1 MAPIGLATIVAISRV
16 VDYRH
21 DFADVNAGAF
31 IGILSGTF
39 AYFLNYP
46 RYAIGIRVQI
56 SCVPASYCKEFL
68 DGKLPLFILLLC
80 SIFAQSIFEEER
92 FSKIATSG
100 KGRSYIRWA

>member
-46 RYAIGIRVQI
+46 
-56 SCVPASYCKEFL
+56 SP
-68 DGKLPLFILLLC
+68 
-80 SIFAQSIFEEER
+80 
-92 FSKIATSG
+92 FSKKSDSPRLRPVEREGAIYV
-100 KGRSYIRWA
+100 GRDSCASDNSQHSEDDE